1 VALAHAAVSYYQ
13 QLDEVVISSVCW
25 SCSH

>member
-13 QLDEVVISSVCW
+13 QLDEVVISSVWC
-25 SCSH
+25 CSH